1 MSGKQEQTIR
11 ILALGD
17 SLTAGYYDDGRAYH
31 PYALHLAELFFSVKI
46 PTMIDERGIS
56 GDQVVP
62 SMLQRLNNLLK
73 EGLAY
78 QWIVILGGTND
89 LNGGS
94 SAEKIF
100 REGLVP
106 MYEMCLNYSQ
116 SQVKLVV
123 MTVLE
128 NSYDLPGHDDD
139 HERQRLNEMI
149 RDYAS
154 ESAMKNRIY
163 LVDLDRSIPY
173 HANPDENNRRQ
184 IWDDSTHLT
193 PLGYD
198 RIATLLFHFMIRTM
212 NEQ

>member
-1 MSGKQEQTIR
+1 MSVKREPTIR

-31 PYALHLAELFFSVKI
+31 PYAVHLAELFSSVKI
-46 PTMIDERGIS
+46 PTIINERGIS
-56 GDQVVP
+56 GEQVVP
-62 SMLQRLNNLLK
+62 SMLQRLDDVLK

-78 QWIVILGGTND
+78 KWIVILGGTND
-89 LNGGS
+89 LNEGS
-94 SAEKIF
+94 SAKKIF
-100 REGLVP
+100 REGLAS
-106 MYEMCLNYSQ
+106 MYEMCLNYSH

-154 ESAMKNRIY
+154 ESATKNRIY

-173 HANPDENNRRQ
+173 HAIPDENDRRQ
-184 IWDDSTHLT
+184 IWEDSTHLT

-198 RIATLLFHFMIRTM
+198 RIATLLFHLMMSTT
-212 NEQ
+212 NE